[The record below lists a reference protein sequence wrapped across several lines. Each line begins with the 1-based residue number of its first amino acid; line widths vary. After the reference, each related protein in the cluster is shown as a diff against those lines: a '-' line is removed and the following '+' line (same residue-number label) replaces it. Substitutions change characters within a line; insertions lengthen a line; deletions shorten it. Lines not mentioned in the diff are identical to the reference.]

1 MITSM
6 NNKQGDSK
14 MELEDLIERRDE
26 ISFALIEA
34 SGEEYRELEL
44 ELQELNAEI
53 EALGGEVYDIEG
65 EY

>member
-1 MITSM
+1 M
-6 NNKQGDSK
+6 NEQ
-14 MELEDLIERRDE
+14 LEQLIERRDE

-44 ELQELNAEI
+44 ELEELNAEI